1 MENRKKLLIIL
12 SVFLLIFT
20 CVSPAFAISACK
32 EGKTNCTHPC
42 GDYVDSNGNKICDRS
57 ETTQQ
62 NNSVSIKPLIIA
74 GITGVIVLGS
84 FALWGTR
91 KK

>member
-1 MENRKKLLIIL
+1 MRNKKKLFIIL
-12 SVFLLIFT
+12 SVLILIFT
-20 CVSPAFAISACK
+20 SVNPAFAISACK

-62 NNSVSIKPLIIA
+62 KNSVSMLPLIVVGA
-74 GITGVIVLGS
+74 TGVIVLGS
-84 FALWGTR
+84 LALWGTR